1 MSENDESESESI
13 DFENLSA
20 EQKEMLSS
28 NPDIRRM
35 LEYSDSAIP
44 QAVDAI
50 RKLQSQ
56 DEFEMEGSKN
66 VLSEGTYSLLVEGI
80 AERAGRTTPSTV
92 HKVLN
97 GLVEEYEETGN

>member
-1 MSENDESESESI
+1 MSESESESESI
-13 DFENLSA
+13 DFENLSD

-44 QAVDAI
+44 DAVEAIESLQDAD
-50 RKLQSQ
+50 S
-56 DEFEMEGSKN
+56 FEMEGSKT
-66 VLSEGTYSLLVEGI
+66 VVSDGTYSLLVEGI

-97 GLVEEYEETGN
+97 GLVDEYYDTAE